1 MDADQARQ
9 EVINWI
15 TGFVEKPN
23 PLLMGWAP
31 CPYARAARVRGEV
44 DIRMGTV
51 PAQDLQT
58 FVAQGLGNYQVV
70 ALVYDAEIWPL
81 DQFRTNWRSEIL
93 TLASQDLYVLED
105 HPAEPEVVQGVNM
118 NQGTYALLFVQ
129 LRSKLEQAAQQL
141 ASQGYYHDW
150 PQDYLEGLFEGRENP
165 TA

>member
-1 MDADQARQ
+1 MNADQARQ
-9 EVINWI
+9 EVLNWI

-44 DIRMGTV
+44 DIRIGTV
-51 PAQDLQT
+51 PAEDLMT
-58 FVAQGLGNYQVV
+58 FVDQGMGTYQVV
-70 ALVYDAEIWPL
+70 ALIYDVQTWDL
-81 DQFRTNWRSEIL
+81 DQFRASWRSQIDL
-93 TLASQDLYVLED
+93 LQPQDLYVLED
-105 HPAEPEVVQGVNM
+105 HPAEPEVVQGVTM

-141 ASQGYYHDW
+141 SSQGYYHGW
-150 PQDYLEGLFEGRENP
+150 PQDYLEGLFDGRKDP